1 MITVIVPTSDSAASL
16 PVCLSALV
24 PAAVS
29 GLVRE
34 VILADAGST
43 DATLE
48 IAADAGARVIAGG
61 VADAAAL
68 AKGDWLLVVPPA
80 CRLEPGWEAAAADHI
95 DRRRGEAA
103 CFRLAV
109 EAAGPAARLR
119 EAVAGLGGPRAEQGL
134 LVERGRLGSPGP
146 LRRLTA
152 RVLVP

>member
-1 MITVIVPTSDSAASL
+1 MITVIVPTRDSAASL

-48 IAADAGARVIAGG
+48 IALDAGARVVSGG
-61 VADAAAL
+61 LAEAAAE
-68 AKGDWLLVVPPA
+68 AKGDWLLILPPA
-80 CRLEPGWEAAAADHI
+80 CRLETGWEAAAADHM

-103 CFRLAV
+103 CFRLSV
-109 EAAGPAARLR
+109 EAHGPAARLR
-119 EAVAGLGGPRAEQGL
+119 ETLTGLGGPRAEQGL
-134 LVERGRLGSPGP
+134 LVERSRLAKPGA
-146 LRRLTA
+146 LRKLSA
-152 RVLVP
+152 RVFVP